1 MSPYKL
7 HVHAVAAVEALRFM
21 KKVGHNYQNWTYL
34 EKKNEVGRFAQRT
47 RHTCAREEKEK
58 QRDRE
63 IDDPESEINLNFK
76 YHLRII
82 DTGYK
87 QIKHDGQSYL
97 TV

>member
-1 MSPYKL
+1 MCERGK
-7 HVHAVAAVEALRFM
+7 
-21 KKVGHNYQNWTYL
+21 
-34 EKKNEVGRFAQRT
+34 
-47 RHTCAREEKEK
+47 RETKR
-58 QRDRE
+58 QRE